1 MRRAKAQPIT
11 RKPRS
16 STAMSTSA
24 GSTTPVRRQSRGR
37 RPLQLSLSGGAWSRD
52 DFITLAMFMLGS
64 EYKYKY
70 DMIEELVYTLKF
82 IHDRL
87 QPHEVR
93 PKFWIGNR
101 LVTLGDWNT

>member
-1 MRRAKAQPIT
+1 M
-11 RKPRS
+11 
-16 STAMSTSA
+16 
-24 GSTTPVRRQSRGR
+24 
-37 RPLQLSLSGGAWSRD
+37 
-52 DFITLAMFMLGS
+52 LAMFILGG

-70 DMIEELVYTLKF
+70 DMIEELAYSLRF
-82 IHDRL
+82 INERL

>member
-16 STAMSTSA
+16 STVPRTTSGRHTSVA
-24 GSTTPVRRQSRGR
+24 RPSKGR
-37 RPLQLSLSGGAWSRD
+37 RPLQPSLSGGAWSRD
-52 DFITLAMFMLGS
+52 DFTMLAMFMLGDT
-64 EYKYKY
+64 YKYKY

-101 LVTLGDWNT
+101 LVTLGDWNA